1 VVEVTDTK
9 GLTNGEFR
17 VLRGGCWFVPDLDA
31 RSFGRYGHPPLH
43 KTTGLGFRLARTALD

>member
-1 VVEVTDTK
+1 MVEVTDTK